1 MKYLKIPLW
10 VKVIKFLYIQTKI
23 NNCQLDGNHFKFLEQ
38 LMDIYI
44 KSETSSFIGI
54 DKTPEKNSQV

>member
-1 MKYLKIPLW
+1 MKYLKILW

-23 NNCQLDGNHFKFLEQ
+23 NNSNWMAIISVLEQ

-54 DKTPEKNSQV
+54 DKNTEKNSQV

>member
-23 NNCQLDGNHFKFLEQ
+23 NNSFGWQSFQVLEQ